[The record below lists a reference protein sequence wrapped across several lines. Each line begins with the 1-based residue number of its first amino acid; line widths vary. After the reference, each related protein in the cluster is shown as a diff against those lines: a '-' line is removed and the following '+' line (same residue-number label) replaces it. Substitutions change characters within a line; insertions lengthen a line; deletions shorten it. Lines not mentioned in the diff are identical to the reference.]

1 MNCSASATLCTRC
14 SRWMVVIGCSI
25 LTGASR
31 HSSWRRNMSSN
42 IETVLQEKRVFP
54 PPPAFVKQ
62 ANISG
67 IEAYR
72 KMVAEAERDFE
83 GFWAKHARE
92 ALHWS
97 KPFTKVLDETKA
109 PFFRWFYDGELNASY
124 NCLDRHLKTQP
135 DKVAI
140 IFEADDGSVTKI
152 TYKQLYH
159 EVCKLS
165 NALKAKGVKPAERVL
180 IYMPMSIQ
188 AVGAIEALSPI
199 GATPS
204 GVFRG
209 FSSNDALAPL
219 THPGASAV
227 MTSAWQGCR

>member
-1 MNCSASATLCTRC
+1 MNCRASATLWTR
-14 SRWMVVIGCSI
+14 SARLMVVIGCSI
-25 LTGASR
+25 LRRKRRVRRRSQNCERHPSR
-31 HSSWRRNMSSN
+31 RRNMSSN

-54 PPPAFVKQ
+54 PPAAFVRQ

-67 IEAYR
+67 MEAYR

-97 KPFTKVLDETKA
+97 KPFTKVLDESKA

-140 IFEADDGSVTKI
+140 IFE
-152 TYKQLYH
+152 
-159 EVCKLS
+159 
-165 NALKAKGVKPAERVL
+165 
-180 IYMPMSIQ
+180 
-188 AVGAIEALSPI
+188 
-199 GATPS
+199 
-204 GVFRG
+204 
-209 FSSNDALAPL
+209 
-219 THPGASAV
+219 
-227 MTSAWQGCR
+227 